1 MKFFNN
7 KLSRINLLI
16 LVGILTYLYTNMS
29 NSDGYGAAIA
39 KASPSVINISSK
51 KNIDTRSFN
60 GRLPN
65 DLMGS
70 GIIIS
75 NDGYII
81 TNLHVIEGTRSIEV
95 ELDDGQVYT
104 ASLIGFDE
112 RSDLAVIKITP
123 IDTLQPIEVS
133 NSSSV
138 QIGDQVIAIGN
149 AFGLGKTFTS
159 GIISATGRDYGNPY
173 LELIQTDAAINPGNS
188 GGALINHK
196 GNLIGMNTKI
206 FSQTGSYA
214 GIGFALPAN
223 KMIEV
228 ASEIIQYGSVKR
240 SWIGDFRV
248 KVKRFLLNNN
258 PTYGL
263 EILEL
268 RNYGP
273 LFNSGKIKPGAIIL
287 SINNESPTWE
297 NLTGALKNSFPGDE
311 IDFQILQNSNLKD
324 YKVVT
329 EAIPAQWVTH
339 LSRWDLVFLK
349 TKQYPPLHHLLE
361 SFQSLLLTCIHMLR

>member
-1 MKFFNN
+1 
-7 KLSRINLLI
+7 
-16 LVGILTYLYTNMS
+16 MS
-29 NSDGYGAAIA
+29 NSDGYVGAIA
-39 KASPSVINISSK
+39 KASSSVINISIK
-51 KNIDTRSFN
+51 RNIETRSFD
-60 GRLPN
+60 RAQLN
-65 DLMGS
+65 DLVGS

-75 NDGYII
+75 DDGYII
-81 TNLHVIEGTRSIEV
+81 TNLHVIEGARITEV
-95 ELDDGQVYT
+95 ELDDGQVYP

-112 RSDLAVIKITP
+112 RSDLAVIKIIP
-123 IDTLQPIEVS
+123 MDVLKPIEVS

-138 QIGDQVIAIGN
+138 QVGDQVIAIGN

-248 KVKRFLLNNN
+248 KIKRFLLNNK

-273 LFNSGKIKPGAIIL
+273 LFNSGKIQPGAIIL
-287 SINNESPTWE
+287 SVNNQTPTWE

-311 IDFQILQNSNLKD
+311 ISFQILQNSNVKD
-324 YKVVT
+324 YKVIT
-329 EAIPAQWVTH
+329 EAIPI
-339 LSRWDLVFLK
+339 K
-349 TKQYPPLHHLLE
+349 
-361 SFQSLLLTCIHMLR
+361 

>member
-1 MKFFNN
+1 MRFFNN
-7 KLSRINLLI
+7 KLSRINFLI
-16 LVGILTYLYTNMS
+16 LLGILTYLYTNMS
-29 NSDGYGAAIA
+29 NDNGYVEAIS
-39 KASPSVINISSK
+39 KASPSVINIRSA
-51 KNIDTRSFN
+51 KNIETRLFDGASE
-60 GRLPN
+60 N
-65 DLMGS
+65 DVIGS

-81 TNLHVIEGTRSIEV
+81 TNMHVIEGKRLINV
-95 ELDDGQVYT
+95 ELDDGQVYN

-112 RSDLAVIKITP
+112 RSDLAVIKIVPSDPLT
-123 IDTLQPIEVS
+123 PIEVS

-206 FSQTGSYA
+206 FSKTGSYT

-228 ASEIIQYGSVKR
+228 ASEIIQFGLVKR

-248 KVKRFLLNNN
+248 KAKRFLLNNELA
-258 PTYGL
+258 YGL

-273 LFNSGKIKPGAIIL
+273 LFNSEKIKPGDIIL

-311 IDFQILQNSNLKD
+311 INFQILQDSEVNN
-324 YKVVT
+324 YKVFT
-329 EAIPAQWVTH
+329 EAIPV
-339 LSRWDLVFLK
+339 K
-349 TKQYPPLHHLLE
+349 
-361 SFQSLLLTCIHMLR
+361 

>member
-1 MKFFNN
+1 MRFFNN
-7 KLSRINLLI
+7 KLSRINFLI
-16 LVGILTYLYTNMS
+16 LICILTYLYTNMS
-29 NSDGYGAAIA
+29 NGNGYVEGIS
-39 KASPSVINISSK
+39 KASPSVVNIMSK
-51 KNIDTRSFN
+51 KNFEA
-60 GRLPN
+60 RLFDNNSLN
-65 DLMGS
+65 DVMGS

-81 TNLHVIEGTRSIEV
+81 TNLHVIQGKRVIDV
-95 ELDDGQVYT
+95 ELDDGQVYS

-112 RSDLAVIKITP
+112 RSDLAVLKISP
-123 IDTLQPIEVS
+123 IDALKPIEVS

-188 GGALINHK
+188 GGALTNHK

-206 FSQTGSYA
+206 FSKTGSYA

-223 KMIEV
+223 KMIQV

-240 SWIGDFRV
+240 SWVGDFRV
-248 KVKRFLLNNN
+248 KAKRFLLNNK

-268 RNYGP
+268 RNIGP
-273 LFNSGKIKPGAIIL
+273 LFNNGKIKPGAIIL
-287 SINNESPTWE
+287 SINNESPSWE
-297 NLTGALKNSFPGDE
+297 NLTSALKNSFPGDE
-311 IDFQILQNSNLKD
+311 INFKILQDSNVED
-324 YKVVT
+324 YKIVT
-329 EAIPAQWVTH
+329 EAIPIQ
-339 LSRWDLVFLK
+339 
-349 TKQYPPLHHLLE
+349 
-361 SFQSLLLTCIHMLR
+361 

>member
-1 MKFFNN
+1 MCIRD
-7 KLSRINLLI
+7 S
-16 LVGILTYLYTNMS
+16 LYTNMS

-39 KASPSVINISSK
+39 KASPSVINISSE

-60 GRLPN
+60 GMLAN
-65 DLMGS
+65 DLIGS

-81 TNLHVIEGTRSIEV
+81 TNLHVIEGTRIIEV
-95 ELDDGQVYT
+95 ELDDGQVYS

-123 IDTLQPIEVS
+123 IDALKPIEVS

-173 LELIQTDAAINPGNS
+173 LDLIQTDAAINPGNS

-206 FSQTGSYA
+206 YSQTGSYA

-263 EILEL
+263 EILEH

-273 LFNSGKIKPGAIIL
+273 LFNSGKIMPGAIIL

-311 IDFQILQNSNLKD
+311 IDFQILQNSNVKE

-329 EAIPAQWVTH
+329 QAIPTQ
-339 LSRWDLVFLK
+339 
-349 TKQYPPLHHLLE
+349 
-361 SFQSLLLTCIHMLR
+361 

>member
-1 MKFFNN
+1 MRFFNN
-7 KLSRINLLI
+7 KLSRINFLI
-16 LVGILTYLYTNMS
+16 LLGILTYLYTNMS
-29 NSDGYGAAIA
+29 NEEGYVEAIS
-39 KASPSVINISSK
+39 KASPSVINISSL
-51 KNIDTRSFN
+51 KNIETRLFDGTREN
-60 GRLPN
+60 GVI
-65 DLMGS
+65 GS

-81 TNLHVIEGTRSIEV
+81 TNMHVIEGKRLINV
-95 ELDDGQVYT
+95 ELDDGQVYK

-112 RSDLAVIKITP
+112 RSDLAVIKVVPSDPLT
-123 IDTLQPIEVS
+123 PIEVS

-173 LELIQTDAAINPGNS
+173 LDLIQTDAAINPGNS

-206 FSQTGSYA
+206 FSKTGSYT

-228 ASEIIQYGSVKR
+228 ASEIIQFGSVKR

-248 KVKRFLLNNN
+248 KAKRFLLNNELA
-258 PTYGL
+258 YGL

-273 LFNSGKIKPGAIIL
+273 LFRSGKIKPGAIIL

-311 IDFQILQNSNLKD
+311 INFKILQDSEVNN
-324 YKVVT
+324 YKVFT
-329 EAIPAQWVTH
+329 EAIPV
-339 LSRWDLVFLK
+339 K
-349 TKQYPPLHHLLE
+349 
-361 SFQSLLLTCIHMLR
+361 

>member
-1 MKFFNN
+1 
-7 KLSRINLLI
+7 
-16 LVGILTYLYTNMS
+16 MS
-29 NSDGYGAAIA
+29 NSDGYVGAIA
-39 KASPSVINISSK
+39 KASSSVINISIK
-51 KNIDTRSFN
+51 KNIETRSFDR
-60 GRLPN
+60 GQLN
-65 DLMGS
+65 DLVGS

-75 NDGYII
+75 DDGYVI
-81 TNLHVIEGTRSIEV
+81 TNLHVIEGARIIEV
-95 ELDDGQVYT
+95 ELDDGQVYP

-123 IDTLQPIEVS
+123 MDVLKPIEVS

-138 QIGDQVIAIGN
+138 QVGDQVIAIGN

-248 KVKRFLLNNN
+248 KIKRFLLNNK

-273 LFNSGKIKPGAIIL
+273 LFNSGDIKPGAIIL
-287 SINNESPTWE
+287 SVNNQLPTWE
-297 NLTGALKNSFPGDE
+297 NLTDALNNSFPGDE
-311 IDFQILQNSNLKD
+311 ISFQILQNSNVKD
-324 YKVVT
+324 FKVVT
-329 EAIPAQWVTH
+329 EAIPI
-339 LSRWDLVFLK
+339 L
-349 TKQYPPLHHLLE
+349 
-361 SFQSLLLTCIHMLR
+361 

>member
-1 MKFFNN
+1 MRFFNN
-7 KLSRINLLI
+7 KLSRINFLMLI
-16 LVGILTYLYTNMS
+16 GILTYLFTNMS
-29 NSDGYGAAIA
+29 DRNSYEKGIS
-39 KASPSVINISSK
+39 KASQSVVNVRAKLKIESQLFNK
-51 KNIDTRSFN
+51 KNSQDTV
-60 GRLPN
+60 
-65 DLMGS
+65 GS

-81 TNLHVIEGTRSIEV
+81 TNLHVIKGNRSIDV
-95 ELDDGQVYT
+95 ELDDGQVY
-104 ASLIGFDE
+104 AANLIGFDN

-123 IDTLQPIEVS
+123 LNPLKPIQVS

-138 QIGDQVIAIGN
+138 KIGDQVIAIGN

-173 LELIQTDAAINPGNS
+173 LDLIQTDAAINPGNS

-196 GNLIGMNTKI
+196 GNLIGINTKI
-206 FSQTGSYA
+206 FSKTGSNA

-248 KVKRFLLNNN
+248 KLKRFIFDNKV
-258 PTYGL
+258 TFGL

-268 RNYGP
+268 KEYGP
-273 LFNSGKIKPGAIIL
+273 LFDTGKINQGSIIL
-287 SINNESPTWE
+287 SINNQAPTWE
-297 NLTGALKNSFPGDE
+297 NFTRALNDSFPGDE
-311 IDFQILQNSNLKD
+311 INIQILDDSNLMNFKIL
-324 YKVVT
+324 T
-329 EAIPAQWVTH
+329 EALP
-339 LSRWDLVFLK
+339 S
-349 TKQYPPLHHLLE
+349 
-361 SFQSLLLTCIHMLR
+361 

>member
-1 MKFFNN
+1 MRLFNN
-7 KLSRINLLI
+7 KLSRINFLI
-16 LVGILTYLYTNMS
+16 LIGILTYLYANMS
-29 NSDGYGAAIA
+29 NENTYVEAIL

-51 KNIDTRSFN
+51 KNNGTRLFN
-60 GRLPN
+60 GGGKN
-65 DLMGS
+65 AVVGS

-81 TNLHVIEGTRSIEV
+81 TNLHVIEGTRIVEV
-95 ELDDGQVYT
+95 EMDSGQVYP
-104 ASLIGFDE
+104 ASLIGFDQ
-112 RSDLAVIKITP
+112 RSDLAVIKINPEVNLT
-123 IDTLQPIEVS
+123 PIEVS
-133 NSSSV
+133 NSASV
-138 QIGDQVIAIGN
+138 QVGDQVIAIGN

-206 FSQTGSYA
+206 FSKTGSYT

-228 ASEIIQYGSVKR
+228 ASEIIQYGSVKK
-240 SWIGDFRV
+240 SWVGDFRV
-248 KVKRFLLNNN
+248 KVKRFLLNNK

-268 RNYGP
+268 NNYGP
-273 LFNSGKIKPGAIIL
+273 LFEDGKIKPGAIIL
-287 SINNESPTWE
+287 SVNDKSPSWE
-297 NLTGALKNSFPGDE
+297 NLTYALNNSFPGDE
-311 IDFQILQNSNLKD
+311 ISFQILQDSNMQNFT
-324 YKVVT
+324 VVT
-329 EAIPAQWVTH
+329 EAIPDQ
-339 LSRWDLVFLK
+339 
-349 TKQYPPLHHLLE
+349 
-361 SFQSLLLTCIHMLR
+361 

>member
-1 MKFFNN
+1 MRFFNN
-7 KLSRINLLI
+7 KLSRINFLI
-16 LVGILTYLYTNMS
+16 LLGILTYLYTNMS
-29 NSDGYGAAIA
+29 NDNGYVEAIS
-39 KASPSVINISSK
+39 KASPSVINIRSA
-51 KNIDTRSFN
+51 KNIETRLFD
-60 GRLPN
+60 GALEN
-65 DLMGS
+65 DVIGS

-81 TNLHVIEGTRSIEV
+81 TNMHVIEGKRLINV
-95 ELDDGQVYT
+95 ELDDGQVYK

-112 RSDLAVIKITP
+112 RSDLAVIKIVPSDPLT
-123 IDTLQPIEVS
+123 PIEVS

-206 FSQTGSYA
+206 FSKTGSYT

-228 ASEIIQYGSVKR
+228 ASEIIQFGSVKR

-248 KVKRFLLNNN
+248 KAKRFLLNNELA
-258 PTYGL
+258 YGL

-273 LFNSGKIKPGAIIL
+273 LFNSEKIKPGDIIL

-311 IDFQILQNSNLKD
+311 INFQILQDFEVNN
-324 YKVVT
+324 YTVFT
-329 EAIPAQWVTH
+329 EAMPV
-339 LSRWDLVFLK
+339 K
-349 TKQYPPLHHLLE
+349 
-361 SFQSLLLTCIHMLR
+361 

>member
-1 MKFFNN
+1 
-7 KLSRINLLI
+7 
-16 LVGILTYLYTNMS
+16 MS
-29 NSDGYGAAIA
+29 NSDGYVGAIA
-39 KASPSVINISSK
+39 KASPSVINISIK
-51 KNIDTRSFN
+51 KNIETRSFDR
-60 GRLPN
+60 GQLN
-65 DLMGS
+65 DLVGS

-75 NDGYII
+75 DDGYVI
-81 TNLHVIEGTRSIEV
+81 TNLHVIEGARIIEV
-95 ELDDGQVYT
+95 ELDDGQVYP

-123 IDTLQPIEVS
+123 MDVLKPIEVS

-138 QIGDQVIAIGN
+138 QVGDQVIAIGN

-248 KVKRFLLNNN
+248 KIKRFLLNNK

-273 LFNSGKIKPGAIIL
+273 LFNKGKIQPGAIIL
-287 SINNESPTWE
+287 SINNQTPTWE

-311 IDFQILQNSNLKD
+311 ISFQILQNSNVKD
-324 YKVVT
+324 YTVIT
-329 EAIPAQWVTH
+329 EAIPI
-339 LSRWDLVFLK
+339 K
-349 TKQYPPLHHLLE
+349 
-361 SFQSLLLTCIHMLR
+361 

>member
-1 MKFFNN
+1 
-7 KLSRINLLI
+7 
-16 LVGILTYLYTNMS
+16 MS
-29 NSDGYGAAIA
+29 NSDGYVGAIA
-39 KASPSVINISSK
+39 KASPSVINISIK
-51 KNIDTRSFN
+51 KNIETRSFDR
-60 GRLPN
+60 GQLN
-65 DLMGS
+65 DLVGS

-75 NDGYII
+75 DDGYVI
-81 TNLHVIEGTRSIEV
+81 TNLHVIEGARIIEV
-95 ELDDGQVYT
+95 ELDDGQVYP

-123 IDTLQPIEVS
+123 MDVLKPIEVS

-138 QIGDQVIAIGN
+138 QVGDQVIAIGN

-248 KVKRFLLNNN
+248 KIKRFLLNNK

-273 LFNSGKIKPGAIIL
+273 LFNSGKIQPGAIIL
-287 SINNESPTWE
+287 SINNQTPTWE

-311 IDFQILQNSNLKD
+311 ISFQILQNSNVKD
-324 YKVVT
+324 YKVIT
-329 EAIPAQWVTH
+329 EAIPI
-339 LSRWDLVFLK
+339 K
-349 TKQYPPLHHLLE
+349 
-361 SFQSLLLTCIHMLR
+361 

>member
-1 MKFFNN
+1 
-7 KLSRINLLI
+7 
-16 LVGILTYLYTNMS
+16 MS
-29 NSDGYGAAIA
+29 NSDGYVVAIA

-51 KNIDTRSFN
+51 KNIDARLFDGRSV
-60 GRLPN
+60 N
-65 DLMGS
+65 DFMGS

-81 TNLHVIEGTRSIEV
+81 TNLHVIKGTSIIEV
-95 ELDDGQVYT
+95 ELDDGQVYP

-112 RSDLAVIKITP
+112 RSDLAVIKINP
-123 IDTLQPIEVS
+123 MDSLKPIEVS
-133 NSSSV
+133 NSASV
-138 QIGDQVIAIGN
+138 QIGDEAIAIGN

-248 KVKRFLLNNN
+248 KAKRLLLNNK

-268 RNYGP
+268 KNYGP
-273 LFNSGKIKPGAIIL
+273 LFNSGKIKSGAIIL

-311 IDFQILQNSNLKD
+311 ISFRILQNSNVED
-324 YKVVT
+324 YKVMT
-329 EAIPAQWVTH
+329 EAIPN
-339 LSRWDLVFLK
+339 
-349 TKQYPPLHHLLE
+349 
-361 SFQSLLLTCIHMLR
+361 

>member
-1 MKFFNN
+1 
-7 KLSRINLLI
+7 
-16 LVGILTYLYTNMS
+16 MS

-60 GRLPN
+60 GRRPN

-75 NDGYII
+75 DDGYII
-81 TNLHVIEGTRSIEV
+81 TNLHVIEGTRIIEV

-123 IDTLQPIEVS
+123 IDTLKPIEVS

-228 ASEIIQYGSVKR
+228 ASEIIKYGSVKR

-248 KVKRFLLNNN
+248 KAKRFLLNNN

-287 SINNESPTWE
+287 SINSKSPTWE

-311 IDFQILQNSNLKD
+311 IDFQILQDSNLKD

-329 EAIPAQWVTH
+329 EAIPT
-339 LSRWDLVFLK
+339 R
-349 TKQYPPLHHLLE
+349 
-361 SFQSLLLTCIHMLR
+361 

>member
-1 MKFFNN
+1 MRFFNN
-7 KLSRINLLI
+7 KLSRINFLI
-16 LVGILTYLYTNMS
+16 LVGILTYLYINMS
-29 NSDGYGAAIA
+29 NSNGYVGAIT
-39 KASPSVINISSK
+39 KASPSVINISIK
-51 KNIDTRSFN
+51 KNIETRSFDR
-60 GRLPN
+60 GQLN
-65 DLMGS
+65 DLVGS

-75 NDGYII
+75 DDGYVI
-81 TNLHVIEGTRSIEV
+81 TNLHVIEGARIIEV
-95 ELDDGQVYT
+95 ELDDGQVYS

-123 IDTLQPIEVS
+123 MDVLKPIEVS

-138 QIGDQVIAIGN
+138 QVGDQVIAIGN

-206 FSQTGSYA
+206 FSKTGSYA

-248 KVKRFLLNNN
+248 KIKRFLLNNK
-258 PTYGL
+258 PAYGL

-273 LFNSGKIKPGAIIL
+273 LFNSGKIQPGAIIL
-287 SINNESPTWE
+287 SINNQTPTWE

-311 IDFQILQNSNLKD
+311 ISFQILQNSNVKD
-324 YKVVT
+324 YKVIT
-329 EAIPAQWVTH
+329 EAIPI
-339 LSRWDLVFLK
+339 K
-349 TKQYPPLHHLLE
+349 
-361 SFQSLLLTCIHMLR
+361 

>member
-1 MKFFNN
+1 
-7 KLSRINLLI
+7 
-16 LVGILTYLYTNMS
+16 MS
-29 NSDGYGAAIA
+29 NSDGYVGAIA
-39 KASPSVINISSK
+39 KASSSVINISIK
-51 KNIDTRSFN
+51 KNIETRSFDR
-60 GRLPN
+60 GQLN
-65 DLMGS
+65 DLVGS

-75 NDGYII
+75 DDGYVI
-81 TNLHVIEGTRSIEV
+81 TNLHVIEGARIIEV
-95 ELDDGQVYT
+95 ELDDGQVYP

-123 IDTLQPIEVS
+123 MDVLKPIEVS

-248 KVKRFLLNNN
+248 KTKRFLLNNK
-258 PTYGL
+258 PAYGL

-273 LFNSGKIKPGAIIL
+273 LFNSGKIQPGAIIL
-287 SINNESPTWE
+287 SINNQTPTWE

-311 IDFQILQNSNLKD
+311 ISFQILQNSNVKN
-324 YKVVT
+324 YKVIT
-329 EAIPAQWVTH
+329 EAIPI
-339 LSRWDLVFLK
+339 K
-349 TKQYPPLHHLLE
+349 
-361 SFQSLLLTCIHMLR
+361 